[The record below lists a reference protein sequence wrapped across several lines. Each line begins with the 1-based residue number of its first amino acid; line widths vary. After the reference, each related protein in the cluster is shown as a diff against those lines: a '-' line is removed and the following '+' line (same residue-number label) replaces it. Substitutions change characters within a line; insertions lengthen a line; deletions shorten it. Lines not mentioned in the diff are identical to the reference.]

1 MKHLDIMA
9 MLTDL
14 IGPNPLLKII
24 LLAVCILGSIL
35 IVQERDW

>member
-14 IGPNPLLKII
+14 IGSNPLLKIMLI
-24 LLAVCILGSIL
+24 AGLVLGSIL
-35 IVQERDW
+35 IMYERN